1 MGLESFGSIDVDVFK
16 DILENEYFSCKTN
29 KREVTELLEL
39 VKQTNTIE
47 VKVPGL
53 NIDKKKETA
62 KIKYRRYGFKIK
74 ADFAYDFRQDVFEN
88 ETIISLIPQTI
99 YELEDMIKN
108 LPVPYCDKGKK
119 LSSLLSDTF
128 ERLKV
133 KAKYILRNSV
143 KDEQITHYAKKNIQ
157 TALRNCYDARMYL
170 VKIQKTKNRDAIFLA
185 YMANIFMLNVVA
197 YLTKMF
203 SSYYSDIKN
212 DKGKQKEELFD
223 AMDLNVFMEPETE
236 YKKKKKQKTT
246 NPEILIALAK
256 LNIPTNVFL
265 TAVYDVINH
274 KTKDDLNPI
283 EVNQKLLEELLSLI
297 VLDKKGDLLKK
308 STINT
313 CLKSSRDDKR
323 VSGSKKIDV
332 SKYFDPKKQ

>member
-1 MGLESFGSIDVDVFK
+1 MGIESFGSIDVDVFK

-74 ADFAYDFRQDVFEN
+74 ADFVFDYKQDVFEN

-108 LPVPYCDKGKK
+108 LPVPYCDKGKN

-133 KAKYILRNSV
+133 KTKYILRNSE

-185 YMANIFMLNVVA
+185 YMANAFMINIVA

-203 SSYYSDIKN
+203 SSYYTEN
-212 DKGKQKEELFD
+212 THDKYKQKAELID
-223 AMDLNVFMEPETE
+223 VMDLNVFMEPETE
-236 YKKKKKQKTT
+236 YKKKKKSKII

-274 KTKDDLNPI
+274 KTKEDLNSI

-323 VSGSKKIDV
+323 VSGLKKIDV